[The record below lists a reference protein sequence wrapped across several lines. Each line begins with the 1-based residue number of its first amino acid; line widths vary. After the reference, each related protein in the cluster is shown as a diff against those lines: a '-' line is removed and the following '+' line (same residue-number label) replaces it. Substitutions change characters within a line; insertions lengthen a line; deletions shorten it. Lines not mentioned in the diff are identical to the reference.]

1 MTPDTPILQFGTS
14 RFLLAHADLFVSQA
28 LDKGEALGRIAIVQT
43 TGNAESQKRV
53 AALNSG
59 APYPVRIRGIRDG
72 QEVDEEIQGGAVARA
87 LTAATDWAEV
97 RRLACKA
104 EVILSNTGD
113 RGYELDSADN
123 AGLAGDFTVVP
134 KSFPA
139 KLCMLLLERF
149 QRNPEAPVSIFPCEL
164 VPRNGEK
171 LKQVIRRLADE
182 WQLPAGFAFYLN
194 EKCRFANSLVDRI
207 VSEPIDPVGAVAE
220 PYALWAIE
228 KQDGLV
234 LPCTHPAVVLTDDLD
249 HYEKLKLFLLNL
261 GHSYLAERWLQ
272 DARAKDETVRQAM
285 ADDALVTDLETLWRD
300 EVLPVFA
307 AEGMGDDAQAYIGV
321 LRERLRN
328 PFLAHRLSD
337 SAGNHDEKTRRR
349 FAPIIAA
356 AERLGLSLPQSKL
369 RAALAT
375 IKQ

>member
-1 MTPDTPILQFGTS
+1 MTSDTPILQFGTS

-43 TGNAESQKRV
+43 TGNAESLKRV

-59 APYPVRIRGIRDG
+59 APYPVLIRGIRDG
-72 QEVDEEIQGGAVARA
+72 HDVDEEIQGRAVARA

-97 RRLACKA
+97 RRLACEA

-123 AGLAGDFTVVP
+123 AGLAGDFTIVP

-149 QRNPEAPVSIFPCEL
+149 QSNPEATVSIFPCEL
-164 VPRNGEK
+164 VPRNGER
-171 LKQVIRRLADE
+171 LKEVIRRLADE

-234 LPCTHPAVVLTDDLD
+234 IPCTHPAVVLTDDLD

-261 GHSYLAERWLQ
+261 GHSYLAERWTQ
-272 DARAKDETVRQAM
+272 DARGKDETVRQAM
-285 ADDALVTDLETLWRD
+285 VDDALVADLETLWRD

-307 AEGMGDDAQAYIGV
+307 AEGMGDEAQAYIGQ

-328 PFLAHRLSD
+328 PFLAHRLAD
-337 SAGNHDEKTRRR
+337 IAGNHDEKKCRR
-349 FAPIIAA
+349 FAPVIAA
-356 AERLGLSLPQSKL
+356 AERLGLSLPQTKL

>member
-28 LDKGEALGRIAIVQT
+28 LDKDEALGRIAIVQT
-43 TGNAESQKRV
+43 TGNAESLKRV
-53 AALNSG
+53 AALNGG

-97 RRLACKA
+97 RRLACEA
-104 EVILSNTGD
+104 DVILSNTGD

-123 AGLAGDFTVVP
+123 AGLAGDFTIVP

-285 ADDALVTDLETLWRD
+285 ADDALVADLETLWRG

-337 SAGNHDEKTRRR
+337 IAGNHDEKKRRR
-349 FAPIIAA
+349 FVPVIAA